1 MSTHDRREHSVERI
15 GGYLHKITPIV
26 DEAGRVVHHA
36 IAPLMVEL
44 TPRDLIQIVVGA
56 SLLSIPV
63 GLTEEA
69 WDLGGQLPGTNIAA
83 LAAVSLVFIAI
94 FVYYNFYHFHLRDHL
109 LSYMLRVAATYL
121 VSLMIAAALLTLIQ
135 RCPWGADNLLALKR
149 IVLVAF
155 PASMS
160 AALSDSL
167 R

>member
-1 MSTHDRREHSVERI
+1 MSPRDHRRHSVERI

-36 IAPLMVEL
+36 VAPLMVEV

-56 SLLSIPV
+56 ALLSIPV

-69 WDLGGQLPGTNIAA
+69 WDLGQQLPGANIAV
-83 LAAVSLVFIAI
+83 LAAVSVLFIAL
-94 FVYYNFYHFHLRDHL
+94 FVYYDFYHHHLRGHVA
-109 LSYMLRVAATYL
+109 SYAIRVAATYL
-121 VSLMIAAALLTLIQ
+121 ISLAIAGALLTLIQ
-135 RCPWGADNLLALKR
+135 RCPWGVDNLLALKR
-149 IVLVAF
+149 MVLVAF
-155 PASMS
+155 PSSMS